1 MTMSRELSVTTP
13 SDREIMMTRM
23 LDAPRERVFDAWTT
37 PEMLK
42 QWMYGP
48 EGHSLVV
55 CEQDLRPGGALR
67 FVWRLPDGRDMGMSG
82 VYRDIARPERIV
94 HTEIFDQ
101 DWTGGETVVT
111 TTFTEQQAG
120 QTTVTLTVQYSS
132 REARDKALQ
141 SPMAEGMEAGFKRLE
156 TLLS

>member
-13 SDREIMMTRM
+13 SDREIMMTRT

-94 HTEIFDQ
+94 HTELFDQ

-120 QTTVTLTVQYSS
+120 QTTVTLAVQYSS
-132 REARDKALQ
+132 REARDKAMQ